1 MKQKSTLLKYLV
13 LLFAMGGFSGCDR
26 ISEKVADALT
36 GASRFAGMDGNSM
49 YHQSE
54 AVRLSAGELIVEGEV
69 KSPGKVSLRRQFR
82 REVMVKEQVADP
94 AGNVEFIG
102 AYRYRGYSLFDL
114 LHPFEYEK
122 KNAEEFPPGTDL
134 YIVIENDRGE
144 SVVFSWAEIF
154 HVTTPHQVI
163 VATEMAP
170 VEPYKQEVSYP
181 MGDTWRIVAA
191 GDLFAC
197 RTLDNPTRITVR
209 SFDEK
214 DYVIDRDLEPM
225 YSGSVSVLLDG
236 DSLTNIVPG
245 SEAADQRSYSTAF
258 YGMGMG
264 YRDKPAFEGPVLADL
279 LKESVNLQDPSLN
292 RHGLVAFVG
301 ADGYRAVLSFSELFN
316 RFDQVAPILS
326 VHDDPDDGGHYRF
339 FYPPAFYADYTVK
352 SLAEMYLFKMR

>member
-1 MKQKSTLLKYLV
+1 MSGL
-13 LLFAMGGFSGCDR
+13 SGCDGV
-26 ISEKVADALT
+26 SEKLADALT

-54 AVRLSAGELIVEGEV
+54 AVSLSAGTLVVEGEV
-69 KSPGKVSLRRQFR
+69 KSPGKVSLRRQIR
-82 REVMVKEQVADP
+82 REVMVKEQLADQD
-94 AGNVEFIG
+94 GNVEFIG

-170 VEPYKQEVSYP
+170 VEPYRQEVDYP
-181 MGDTWRIVAA
+181 VGDAWRIVAA
-191 GDLFAC
+191 GDLYAF

-236 DSLTNIVPG
+236 DSLKTIVPG
-245 SEAADQRSYSTAF
+245 IEYADQRSYSTAF

-264 YRDKPAFEGPVLADL
+264 YRERPAFEGPVLGDL
-279 LKESVNLQDPSLN
+279 IKESLNMQNPSLN

-301 ADGYRAVLSFSELFN
+301 IDGYRAVLSFSELFN

-326 VHDDPDDGGHYRF
+326 VHDDPDDGGYYRS

-352 SLAEMYLFKMR
+352 SLAELYIFRASRP